1 MGMEY
6 SEGLKKNED
15 FRKVYKEGRSKSNS
29 VFVLY
34 VLENGTDRNRLG
46 VVISKKTGNSVVR
59 HRIKRLVKENYR
71 LSEKNYKKGY
81 DLVFVARS
89 EAAEADF
96 YKVGEAMARLRAK
109 QGIDNETA

>member
-1 MGMEY
+1 MDH
-6 SEGLKKNED
+6 STGLKKNED
-15 FRKVYKEGRSKSNS
+15 FRKVYKEGRSKGNS

-34 VLENGTDRNRLG
+34 VLENGTENNRLG
-46 VVISKKTGNSVVR
+46 VVISKKVGNSVIR

-71 LSEKNYKKGY
+71 LSEKKYKSGY

-96 YKVGEAMARLRAK
+96 YKVGEAMAHLRAK